1 MSKRKG
7 VIVRPLEAKD
17 RAEWLRMRL
26 LLWPDSS
33 PSEVDDFFG
42 VTLKDP
48 TVTAVLV
55 ADRGGGR
62 LGGFV
67 EIGVR
72 GYAEGCD
79 SSPVSFIEGW
89 FVDEDIR
96 RSGIGAR
103 LIAAAEDWAK
113 AEGFTEMGSDALI
126 GNDVSIA
133 AHQAL
138 GFEIVERLVTFAKKL

>member
-1 MSKRKG
+1 MSKPKG
-7 VIVRPLEAKD
+7 IAVRPLEASD

-33 PSEVDDFFG
+33 PSEIEDFFSG
-42 VTLKDP
+42 ALKDP

-55 ADRGGGR
+55 ADRGGGV

-89 FVDEDIR
+89 FVDEHLR
-96 RSGIGAR
+96 RSSVGAA
-103 LIAAAEDWAK
+103 LIAAAEDWARAK
-113 AEGFTEMGSDALI
+113 GFTEMGSDALI
-126 GNDVSIA
+126 GNDASIA

-138 GFEIVERLVTFAKKL
+138 GFEVVERLVTFAKKL

>member
-1 MSKRKG
+1 MSKRKD
-7 VIVRPLEAKD
+7 IAVRPLRRED
-17 RAEWLRMRL
+17 REEWLRMRL
-26 LLWPDSS
+26 LLWPDAP

-42 VTLKDP
+42 EWRKDP

-55 ADRGGGR
+55 ADRSDGR

-89 FVDEDIR
+89 FVDGDLR
-96 RSGIGAR
+96 RSGVGAA
-103 LIAAAEDWAK
+103 LIRAAEDWAR
-113 AEGFTEMGSDALI
+113 AQGFSEMGSDALLA
-126 GNDVSIA
+126 NDVSIA
-133 AHQAL
+133 AHQRL